1 MLGLPSTVDEAMALV
16 RTELDLVGRDVELP
30 ELRRAV
36 RHYIENHGKLV
47 RPMMALLTAYVIKE
61 DLPLKRELVYGATS
75 IELMHIVSLLQDDIV
90 DGHMYRR
97 GQLTPRMSHGD
108 KLAMLA
114 SDFLIAEA
122 VRYSA
127 LTHSLDVVLF
137 LSDVARKLALGEA
150 MDVTRVEDEEWYMKA
165 IELKTA
171 SLIEASVVLPT
182 FFVDVDAGTVGWL
195 RKLGQSLGKLYQLR
209 DDYSDALGAP
219 EGHDLTEGELRS
231 SKWALRAERA
241 AVLAVATDIE
251 EALGALYTA
260 FGERAGHLRD
270 LCNVLLRDIPNL
282 SV

>member
-1 MLGLPSTVDEAMALV
+1 MLGLPNTVDEAMAMV
-16 RTELDLVGRDVELP
+16 RAELDLVGRDIELP
-30 ELRRAV
+30 ELRHAV

-47 RPMMALLTAYVIKE
+47 RPMAALLTAYVISE

-90 DGHMYRR
+90 DGHTYRR
-97 GQLTPRMSHGD
+97 GRLTPRMSHGD

-127 LTHSLDVVLF
+127 LTRRLDVVFF
-137 LSDVARKLALGEA
+137 LSDVARRLALGEA
-150 MDVTRVEDEEWYMKA
+150 MDVARMEGEEWYMKA

-182 FFVDVDAGTVGWL
+182 FFVEVDIDVVDRL
-195 RKLGQSLGKLYQLR
+195 RKLGRSLGKLYQLR
-209 DDYSDALGAP
+209 DDYSDALGTP
-219 EGHDLTEGELRS
+219 DGHDLTEGELRS
-231 SKWALRAERA
+231 SKWALMAERT

-251 EALGALYTA
+251 EALGALSRA

-270 LCNVLLRDIPNL
+270 LYNVLLRDIPNL